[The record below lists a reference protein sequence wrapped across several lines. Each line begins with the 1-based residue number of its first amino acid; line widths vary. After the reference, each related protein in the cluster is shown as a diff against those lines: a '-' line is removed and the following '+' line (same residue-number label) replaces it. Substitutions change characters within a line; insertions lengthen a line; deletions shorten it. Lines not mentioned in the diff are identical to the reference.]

1 MNEIYHLDGK
11 NSFHSNIKQTNMKK
25 NSSSYQRKINIQ
37 IIRILEMTDQKYIHC
52 SCVMCQQELCIM
64 NHDRKKRMNEWTITS
79 ACLEKNQMPYNV
91 SNSSNK
97 KKQRKKRIFCLY
109 GGWLVDG
116 SGMTCIMLQIYE
128 ISKIFNHR

>member
-1 MNEIYHLDGK
+1 MDNRSLEQKLDNYNTEGKKEIMR
-11 NSFHSNIKQTNMKK
+11 IEMK
-25 NSSSYQRKINIQ
+25 S
-37 IIRILEMTDQKYIHC
+37 
-52 SCVMCQQELCIM
+52 V
-64 NHDRKKRMNEWTITS
+64 
-79 ACLEKNQMPYNV
+79 
-91 SNSSNK
+91 K